1 MGTGDSSE
9 IGKKIAED
17 LQKATAGVLSDA
29 IMTPI
34 TGGLKDL
41 LGFGDMAEL
50 TPEAKAIQTVHN
62 KHVKDL
68 QEALNSHVKALG
80 GSVIDGAG
88 TVDANTGLVKKGT
101 YQDQILGVTDTAN
114 PLEAVKESFGIKD
127 FFSNMFSSFT
137 SGFSSMFSGMMG
149 GLGGIGS
156 SIMSIFGLER
166 GGVIGLARGG
176 MMPRYAHGGIAKQ
189 PTYLV
194 GEGKQHEAVVPL
206 PDNRSIPVDLGKKG
220 AGNQNNTNITVNMAD
235 GSSEMTTDGGAE
247 LAKAIDAAVQTT
259 IEKELRPGGILS
271 GG

>member
-1 MGTGDSSE
+1 MLAQQEIIQNQLDLTFQLGKAIIETFDSSAGRGLEQLLMGTGDSSE

-41 LGFGDMAEL
+41 LGFGDMAQL

-68 QEALNSHVKALG
+68 QAALNAHVKALG

-127 FFSNMFSSFT
+127 FFLICSHH
-137 SGFSSMFSGMMG
+137 
-149 GLGGIGS
+149 L
-156 SIMSIFGLER
+156 LLDL
-166 GGVIGLARGG
+166 VVCLA
-176 MMPRYAHGGIAKQ
+176 
-189 PTYLV
+189 
-194 GEGKQHEAVVPL
+194 E
-206 PDNRSIPVDLGKKG
+206 
-220 AGNQNNTNITVNMAD
+220 
-235 GSSEMTTDGGAE
+235 
-247 LAKAIDAAVQTT
+247 
-259 IEKELRPGGILS
+259 
-271 GG
+271 